1 MSDPFVVIWTVLIF
15 TSIFWYGFLL
25 FYVGAKG
32 GREIK
37 AMTKTLAQR
46 NASEKEPR
54 G

>member
-1 MSDPFVVIWTVLIF
+1 MSDAFVILWTVLIF
-15 TSIFWYGFLL
+15 TSIVWYGFLL

-37 AMTKTLAQR
+37 VMTQALESR
-46 NASEKEPR
+46 PDEEKK

>member
-1 MSDPFVVIWTVLIF
+1 MSDAFVILWTVLIF
-15 TSIFWYGFLL
+15 TSIVWYGFLL

-37 AMTKTLAQR
+37 EMIRALESR
-46 NASEKEPR
+46 PDEEKK